1 MKRYEL
7 YVDNDN
13 RLVVSEFKTTESLY
27 ESKILKGK
35 ETFELIKN
43 LTSSKIIEVYEEQN
57 YITIQYKNHII
68 NIDDCDAVFSKN
80 GTGPILRSLQKYD
93 EQNKL
98 RKVKKKKVKRKNKY
112 AQRRIIAAGLT
123 LVMLGACA
131 ANALKKENKQQVN
144 TSSSSSETYRSD
156 EGEFTDLNQPVQIET
171 PVEEEISSV
180 YLDYEDRSDKEK
192 AYITRAYYE
201 GMITK
206 YAKMYGVDPNLAI
219 AVATQESKTGIHTS
233 ITDPGGATGLMQI
246 QNDVWIGNN
255 VTAYNLETKQ
265 NEVVNVTLDKI
276 QDVEHN
282 IKIGCMILQN
292 SLEYMNYNTLAA
304 LQCYNMGYGNMNKIL
319 TKCSEE
325 TNKSISEIL
334 SNVKDTRWMYY
345 RKIISVGDQQYV
357 EKVLSWIGP
366 EIEIINEKTDG
377 SLISLNIANKTLE
390 KKGVLIK

>member
-43 LTSSKIIEVYEEQN
+43 LTSSKIIETYEDPN

-68 NIDDCDAVFSKN
+68 NIDDCDVVFSKN

-98 RKVKKKKVKRKNKY
+98 KKVQKKKLKRKNKY

-123 LVMLGACA
+123 LVMLGVCVT
-131 ANALKKENKQQVN
+131 NALKKENKQQVN
-144 TSSSSSETYRSD
+144 TSSSSSETYSSD
-156 EGEFTDLNQPVQIET
+156 ENEFIDLNHLVQIEI
-171 PVEEEISSV
+171 PKEEEITYV

-206 YAKMYGVDPNLAI
+206 YAKMYGIDPNLAI
-219 AVATQESKTGIHTS
+219 AVATQESKTGIHTTV
-233 ITDPGGATGLMQI
+233 TDPGGATGLMQI
-246 QNDVWIGNN
+246 QNEVWIGEN
-255 VTAYNLETKQ
+255 VTAYNFETKQ
-265 NEVVNVTLDKI
+265 DETINVTLNKI
-276 QDVEHN
+276 KDVEYN

-325 TNKSISEIL
+325 TNKSIGEIL
-334 SNVKDTRWMYY
+334 SNVKDTKWMDY
-345 RKIISVGDQQYV
+345 RKIIRVGDQQYV
-357 EKVLSWIGP
+357 EKVLSWIGS
-366 EIEIINEKTDG
+366 EIEISNIKTDG
-377 SLISLNIANKTLE
+377 SLICLNIANQKTE
-390 KKGVLIK
+390 NKIY

>member
-43 LTSSKIIEVYEEQN
+43 LTSSKIIETYEDPN

-98 RKVKKKKVKRKNKY
+98 KKVQKKKVKRKNKY

-123 LVMLGACA
+123 LVMLGVCVT
-131 ANALKKENKQQVN
+131 NALKKENKQQVN
-144 TSSSSSETYRSD
+144 TSNSSSETYSAD
-156 EGEFTDLNQPVQIET
+156 EDEFIDLNHPVQIEI
-171 PVEEEISSV
+171 PKEEEMTFV

-206 YAKMYGVDPNLAI
+206 YAKMYGIDPNLAI
-219 AVATQESKTGIHTS
+219 AVATQESKTGIHTTV
-233 ITDPGGATGLMQI
+233 TDPGGATGLMQI
-246 QNDVWIGNN
+246 QNEVWIGEN
-255 VTAYNLETKQ
+255 VTAYNFETKQ
-265 NEVVNVTLDKI
+265 DETINVTLNKI
-276 QDVEHN
+276 KDVEYN

-325 TNKSISEIL
+325 TNKSIGEIL
-334 SNVKDTRWMYY
+334 SNVKDTKWMDY
-345 RKIISVGDQQYV
+345 RKIIRVGDQQYV
-357 EKVLSWIGP
+357 EKVLSWIGS
-366 EIEIINEKTDG
+366 EIEISNIKTDG
-377 SLISLNIANKTLE
+377 SLICLNIANQKTE
-390 KKGVLIK
+390 NKIY

>member
-13 RLVVSEFKTTESLY
+13 RLVVSEFKTTESQY
-27 ESKILKGK
+27 ESRILKGK

-43 LTSSKIIEVYEEQN
+43 LTSSKIIEIYEDPN

-68 NIDDCDAVFSKN
+68 NIDDCDAVFQKN
-80 GTGPILRSLQKYD
+80 GTGPILKSLYKYD
-93 EQNKL
+93 ERNELK
-98 RKVKKKKVKRKNKY
+98 KVQKKKVKRKNKY

-123 LVMLGACA
+123 LVILGACA
-131 ANALKKENKQQVN
+131 ANALKKENKIQVS
-144 TSSSSSETYRSD
+144 TSSSSSETYSAD
-156 EGEFTDLNQPVQIET
+156 EDEFIDLNQPVQIET
-171 PVEEEISSV
+171 SVEEDMASV

-219 AVATQESKTGIHTS
+219 AVATQESKTGIHTT

-246 QNDVWIGNN
+246 QNEVWIGEN
-255 VTAYNLETKQ
+255 VTAYNFETKQ
-265 NEVVNVTLDKI
+265 DETINVTLNKI
-276 QDVEHN
+276 KDVEYN

-325 TNKSISEIL
+325 TNKSIGEIL
-334 SNVKDTRWMYY
+334 SNVKDTKWMDY

-357 EKVLSWIGP
+357 EKVLSWIGS
-366 EIEIINEKTDG
+366 EIEISNVKADG
-377 SLISLNIANKTLE
+377 NLISLNIVNQKVE
-390 KKGVLIK
+390 KKIY

>member
-43 LTSSKIIEVYEEQN
+43 LTSSKIIETYEDPN

-68 NIDDCDAVFSKN
+68 NIDDCDVVFSKN

-98 RKVKKKKVKRKNKY
+98 KKVQKKKVKRKNKY

-123 LVMLGACA
+123 LVMLGVCVT
-131 ANALKKENKQQVN
+131 NALKKENKQQVN
-144 TSSSSSETYRSD
+144 TSSSSSETYSSD
-156 EGEFTDLNQPVQIET
+156 ENEFIDLNHLVQIEI
-171 PVEEEISSV
+171 PKEEEITYV

-206 YAKMYGVDPNLAI
+206 YAKMYGIDPNLAI
-219 AVATQESKTGIHTS
+219 AVATQESKTGIHTTV
-233 ITDPGGATGLMQI
+233 TDPGGATGLMQI
-246 QNDVWIGNN
+246 QNEVWIGEN
-255 VTAYNLETKQ
+255 VTAYNFETKQ
-265 NEVVNVTLDKI
+265 DETINVTLNKI
-276 QDVEHN
+276 KDVEYN

-325 TNKSISEIL
+325 TNKSIGEIL
-334 SNVKDTRWMYY
+334 SNVKDTKWMDY
-345 RKIISVGDQQYV
+345 RKIIRVGDQQYV
-357 EKVLSWIGP
+357 EKVLSWIGS
-366 EIEIINEKTDG
+366 EIEISNIKTDG
-377 SLISLNIANKTLE
+377 SLICLNIANQKTE
-390 KKGVLIK
+390 NKIY